1 MEVVF
6 YIIFWVVIIYFIRNY
21 GDDKKK
27 EIEENSSHNR
37 NIPSYDQSII
47 CIIAC
52 MMKAD
57 GKVTKREL
65 SAVKNYLLK
74 TCEDERDVKEK
85 LLMLRELLPKLDK
98 KTAQDIRLFCIRI
111 NQMMNYKERLAFLS
125 MLFQIAVADGMI
137 SDEEAKLVQ
146 QYARFTC
153 IRRIDFVSMQRYYTY
168 GYKWKEDKDRRS
180 KYKQRQ
186 YEQEEEQENQNQQ
199 SSNQNQ
205 QRYNQNQ
212 QNSNQN
218 QQRSQSSSQ
227 NNNLSA
233 DEAWAYKTL
242 GLSPNA
248 SEKEIKKAYRT
259 LVQQYH
265 PDKQIGASD
274 EKIKYVTERIVD
286 INRAYE
292 ILMEKK

>member
-1 MEVVF
+1 MEAIL
-6 YIIFWVVIIYFIRNY
+6 IILMLAFFLVRVLAFNER
-21 GDDKKK
+21 KAK
-27 EIEENSSHNR
+27 ELEENSSHYR
-37 NIPSYDQSII
+37 NIPSYEQSII

-74 TCEDERDVKEK
+74 TCEDEDDAKERLLLLRD
-85 LLMLRELLPKLDK
+85 LLPEIDK
-98 KTAQDIRLFCIRI
+98 ETAQDIRLFCIRI

-153 IRRIDFVSMQRYYTY
+153 IRRIDFVNMQQYYTY
-168 GYKWKEDKDRRS
+168 GYQWQEDKDRRS

-186 YEQEEEQENQNQQ
+186 YEQEEEQENQNGQR
-199 SSNQNQ
+199 SNQNQ
-205 QRYNQNQ
+205 QRG
-212 QNSNQN
+212 
-218 QQRSQSSSQ
+218 QSSTQ

-248 SEKEIKKAYRT
+248 SEKEIKKTYRT

-274 EKIKYVTERIVD
+274 EQIKYATERIKD
-286 INRAYE
+286 INRAYD